1 MNHWLLRI
9 GDGSNFINS
18 SNKKIWGVHSKLHKS
33 FLEKIKEKDIL
44 WFIKN
49 KSKGKII
56 AMATFKSY
64 NKRIFGPLVNLS
76 LTNEE
81 LGWDDSTT
89 NFISDTEIHYDN
101 LYNLE
106 NCNLLTNLKGITS
119 IRKYEKEKI
128 NLDLDEEYKNIVK
141 YANITNKF

>member
-18 SNKKIWGVHSKLHKS
+18 SNKKIWGVDSKRHKS
-33 FLEKIKEKDIL
+33 FLEKIKENDLL

-49 KSKGKII
+49 KSKGKIM

-141 YANITNKF
+141 YANITNNF